1 MARPVEIP
9 EWAKTG
15 TRTEPGAGLKANG
28 VAPGDFFAA
37 EHANYMLGV
46 LSDWIE
52 YAAQPREFV
61 VRALGGI
68 ENWSYRPGSSSTPVR
83 GPINVLTAT
92 NVFSNYVEITS
103 GVGTDLFQT
112 VHLLIPLEDEPDVY
126 RWRVTRMQY
135 SCNAGFSVNEI
146 SVYLGQARPTGSPV
160 PATLVDQHSESSAST
175 LLERDISLDY
185 TLNGGSFEVSVELK
199 RLGEA
204 MRMGALL
211 FTIER
216 SLL

>member
-1 MARPVEIP
+1 MARPVQIP
-9 EWAKTG
+9 EWAKSG
-15 TRTEPGAGLKANG
+15 TRIEPGSALKANG

-37 EHANYMLGV
+37 ENANYMLGV

-83 GPINVLTAT
+83 GPINVTTAT
-92 NVFSNYVEITS
+92 NVFNNYVEITS
-103 GVGTDLFQT
+103 GSGTNLFQT
-112 VHLLIPLEDEPDVY
+112 VSLLIPLEDDPDVY
-126 RWRVTRMQY
+126 RWRVTKMQY
-135 SCNAGFSVNEI
+135 ICNAGNASNEI
-146 SVYLGQARPTGSPV
+146 SVYLGQARPTGGPV
-160 PATLVDQHSESSAST
+160 AATLVDQHSEVSGST
-175 LLERDISLDY
+175 LLGRDISLDY
-185 TLNGGSFEVSVELK
+185 TLNGGSMEVSVNLD
-199 RLGEA
+199 RSTGT
-204 MRMGALL
+204 MRMGGLL